1 MRESARRIIE
11 FVEKE
16 IKSGIKP
23 ERIVLAGF
31 GQGGAVALSA
41 ALRCK
46 HRLAG
51 VVSLSS
57 WLAEGKDHGDI
68 LVNPYHVGMPALV
81 CHGNADGA
89 CNPCFPRHLC
99 TCCLSDDPEP
109 STLNSKL

>member
-109 STLNSKL
+109 